1 MKKMPFAG
9 TPPVVSQPWS
19 LLFMENQAELPFEG
33 FKRFVQDPLETSDPV
48 SFSRIKSIFLDS
60 PAAPSDPFRI
70 LIQRLTGEI
79 FRGREAR
86 DHWHQILL
94 HKDDMQAKLGRRVTI
109 NVCAADYFDAIGSPK
124 VQRVTGT
131 ATGEPGPLEG
141 VINREEWLN
150 RIYAPGYH
158 VEKLKEEM
166 LRAKRYKHALSAI
179 LLDVDEFHKI
189 NQDFSFKTGDEILT
203 VIVKIVKKTVRA
215 VDIITRYSGDRFLL
229 ILPNTNKREAS
240 ELAER
245 LRANI
250 QERTKRISGLT
261 SGVTV
266 TLTAG
271 QSSKEDKSAEFMK
284 SLDHTL
290 EEGKK
295 RGRNAVYVCEGC

>member
-1 MKKMPFAG
+1 
-9 TPPVVSQPWS
+9 
-19 LLFMENQAELPFEG
+19 MENQAELPFEG
-33 FKRFVQDPLETSDPV
+33 FRRSVQDPLETSDPV
-48 SFSRIKSIFLDS
+48 SFSRIKSIFLDN

-70 LIQRLTGEI
+70 LIQRLTGKI

-124 VQRVTGT
+124 APQVTGA